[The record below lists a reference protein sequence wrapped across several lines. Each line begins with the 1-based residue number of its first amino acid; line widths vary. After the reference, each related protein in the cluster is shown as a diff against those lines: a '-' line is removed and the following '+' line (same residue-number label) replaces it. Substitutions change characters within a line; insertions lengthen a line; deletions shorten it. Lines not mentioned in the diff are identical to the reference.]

1 MRESKRLNWTFR
13 RSPCLAQ
20 LPFWAGK
27 PQSKSC
33 SMYRARNGDVPAQC
47 MAVFLWAT
55 RFPG

>member
-1 MRESKRLNWTFR
+1 MRKGPNWMFL

-20 LPFWAGK
+20 LPIWVGK